1 MVEDSIRDYE
11 GRRVRLIQE
20 RREHIAR
27 HHGID
32 VSVDEIRAVLE
43 SPGLVVESPIDPEA
57 RLYYRLHER
66 GRFEGKLTCVV
77 VVVSGDDAFVA
88 TAMERTP

>member
-1 MVEDSIRDYE
+1 M
-11 GRRVRLIQE
+11 
-20 RREHIAR
+20 
-27 HHGID
+27 
-32 VSVDEIRAVLE
+32 LE

-57 RLYYRLHER
+57 RLYYRRHER